1 MDFSYLPWTFRT
13 VRTTDFSY
21 HPRTFRTVAR
31 ILVSSTTD
39 SDAGDDDADDADTA
53 AGDDDDDAN
62 DANNNIYVA
71 VSMSPFGFLIL
82 FLTPFSFVAVELLR
96 QYDKSEDGAKSP
108 WYERY
113 EKS

>member
-39 SDAGDDDADDADTA
+39 SD